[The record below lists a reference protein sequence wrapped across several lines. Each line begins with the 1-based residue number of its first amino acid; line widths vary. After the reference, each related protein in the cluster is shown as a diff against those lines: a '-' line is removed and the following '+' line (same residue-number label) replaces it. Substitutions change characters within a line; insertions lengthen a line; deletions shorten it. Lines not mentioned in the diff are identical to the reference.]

1 MGEKDKAYVEIY
13 DTTLRDGTQAEDVN
27 LSVEDKIQVALKLD
41 ELGIDYIEGGWPGS
55 NPKDVQFFRE
65 IRNYHLGWAKIA
77 AFGSTHMAKYRAEE
91 DPNLRALIEAQTP
104 VITIFGKTWDVHV
117 RDALRITLE
126 RNLEL
131 IRDSLAYLRP
141 HAERLFYDAEHFFDG
156 FKANSDYALATL
168 KKAIEGGAD
177 CLVLCDTNG
186 GTLPQEIAEIIKE
199 VRSRLGKDISLG
211 IHAHN
216 DSDTAVANSLMAVS
230 VGARHVQ
237 GTINGFGERCGN
249 ANLCS
254 IIPGL
259 VLKMGFKCKAGEPER
274 LRRLTEVSRFVFEIA
289 NLPHNKYL
297 PYVGRSAFAHK
308 GGVHVSAV
316 SRNPETYEHIRPELV
331 GNSQRILISDLAG
344 KSNVLYKARQFGI
357 SLSAEDPVVKEIVVR
372 LKERENEGYQYEA
385 AEASFELLMRRIVE
399 GRKETFGFFDL
410 ISFRVLDVKRL
421 EDERSLVEATVRLK
435 VRGEEEHTAAVGNGP
450 VNALDNAV
458 RKALLAFYPELADM
472 ELEDYKVRVLAG
484 EPGTAAKVRVLIQSK
499 DGEDRWGTVGVSHD
513 IIEASWQAL
522 VDAIIYKLLKSRRK
536 RLEAA

>member
-1 MGEKDKAYVEIY
+1 MREKRYVEIY

-65 IRNYHLGWAKIA
+65 IRNYRLGWSRIA

-91 DPNLRALIEAQTP
+91 DPNLRALIDAQTP

-117 RDALRITLE
+117 RDALRISLE

-131 IRDSLAYLRP
+131 IRDSLAYLRS
-141 HAERLFYDAEHFFDG
+141 HVEKLFYDAEHFFDG
-156 FKANSDYALATL
+156 FKANPDYAVATL
-168 KKAIEGGAD
+168 KKAVEGGAD

-186 GTLPQEIAEIIKE
+186 GTLPQEIVEIIQE
-199 VRSRLGKDISLG
+199 VKARLGEDVPLG

-216 DSDTAVANSLMAVS
+216 DSETAVANSLVAVS
-230 VGARHVQ
+230 AGVRHVQ

-259 VLKMGFKCKAGEPER
+259 VLKMGCSCKAGEPER
-274 LRRLTEVSRFVFEIA
+274 LQRLTEVSRFVFEIA

-331 GNSQRILISDLAG
+331 GNTQRILISDLAG
-344 KSNVLYKARQFGI
+344 KSNVLYKAKQFGI
-357 SLSAEDPVVKEIVVR
+357 PLASEDPVVREIVVQ

-399 GRKETFGFFDL
+399 GRKETFGFFEL
-410 ISFRVLDVKRL
+410 ISFRVLDVKRM
-421 EDERSLVEATVRLK
+421 EDERSLVEATVRLR

-458 RKALLAFYPELADM
+458 RKALMAFYPELEDM

-484 EPGTAAKVRVLIQSK
+484 DPGTAAKVRVLIQSK
-499 DGEDRWGTVGVSHD
+499 DREDRWGTVGVSHD

-522 VDAIIYKLLKSRRK
+522 VDAIIYKLLKSRK
-536 RLEAA
+536 RGLEAA